1 MDILNTILLILHFLG
16 LAMGL
21 SVSFSMMVMGGLIK
35 KAAPSEKAVLGRFP
49 PMMSRVGHIG
59 LALLWISGLGMV
71 QFKWGGFGN
80 MGNMP
85 WQFHVKLLLV
95 VILSGLIGFLSAQQR
110 RMAAGDASAMA
121 KMEVVGKVAF
131 AIAVA
136 IVTFAVLAFQ

>member
-71 QFKWGGFGN
+71 
-80 MGNMP
+80 
-85 WQFHVKLLLV
+85 
-95 VILSGLIGFLSAQQR
+95 
-110 RMAAGDASAMA
+110 
-121 KMEVVGKVAF
+121 
-131 AIAVA
+131 
-136 IVTFAVLAFQ
+136 